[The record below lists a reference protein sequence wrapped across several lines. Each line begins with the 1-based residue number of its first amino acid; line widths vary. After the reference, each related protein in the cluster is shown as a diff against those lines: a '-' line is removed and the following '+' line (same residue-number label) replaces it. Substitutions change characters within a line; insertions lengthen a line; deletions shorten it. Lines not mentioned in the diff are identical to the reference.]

1 MDDTGFAL
9 LLHSIPRI
17 QSSSA
22 AAASIN
28 QSEISIHLSH
38 PIRCEYLPVKTDP

>member
-1 MDDTGFAL
+1 MDDTDVDL
-9 LLHSIPRI
+9 LLHNIPKL